1 MALTPEQKA
10 TIEAAALRVRRDTV
24 RMVHAATCGH
34 PGGPLG
40 MADFMATLFLQHLRL
55 DASNK
60 GAPDRDRFV
69 LGNGHTCAGYYS
81 LLAQKGLVPE
91 DELLRFRKFGS
102 PLQGHPHRNLDL
114 GIDFST
120 GSLGNSVSV
129 AVGMALAAKLNGWD
143 SRVYSASSDGE
154 SQEGQ
159 IWEAATA
166 AAHHGATNL
175 TVLVDFNN
183 VQIDGYMRDVMDVR
197 DLRAK
202 YEAFGWHAVD
212 VDGHDVEAIDAALCE
227 ARDETSRPSA
237 LICHTT
243 IGKGVSFMENQPG
256 WHGVA
261 PGDDD
266 ARKAL
271 VELGVADADAVAIV
285 AASSAT

>member
-1 MALTPEQKA
+1 MALTKEEKTA
-10 TIEAAALRVRRDTV
+10 IIAAAHQTRVDTI
-24 RMVHAATCGH
+24 RMVHAAECGH

-40 MADFMATLFLQHLRL
+40 MADFMATLFVQHLDL
-55 DASNK
+55 TPENK
-60 GAPDRDRFV
+60 EAPDRDRFV

-81 LLAQKGLVPE
+81 LLSQKGLIPRE
-91 DELLRFRKFGS
+91 ELLRFRKFGS
-102 PLQGHPHRNLDL
+102 DLQGHPHRNLDL

-120 GSLGNSVSV
+120 GSLGNSLSV
-129 AVGMALAAKLNGWD
+129 ALGMALAAKRNGTQA
-143 SRVYSASSDGE
+143 RVYSASSDGE

-166 AAHHGATNL
+166 AAHYGASNL

-212 VDGHDVEAIDAALCE
+212 VDGHDVDAIDAALCA
-227 ARDETSRPSA
+227 AREETTKPSA
-237 LICHTT
+237 LICKTL
-243 IGKGVSFMENQPG
+243 IGKGVDFMENQPG

-261 PGDDD
+261 PNDDE

-271 VELGVADADAVAIV
+271 ASLGVPSGEI
-285 AASSAT
+285 AAMIA

>member
-1 MALTPEQKA
+1 MALTTQRRDEIA
-10 TIEAAALRVRRDTV
+10 EAARQVRIDTV

-40 MADFMATLFLQHLRL
+40 MADFMATLFMEHLRL
-55 DASNK
+55 DGSNRH
-60 GAPDRDRFV
+60 APDRDRFV

-81 LLAQKGLVPE
+81 LLAQKGLIE
-91 DELLRFRKFGS
+91 RDQLLTFRKFGS

-120 GSLGNSVSV
+120 GSLGNSLSVS
-129 AVGMALAAKLNGWD
+129 VGMALAAKMNGWD
-143 SRVYSASSDGE
+143 ARVYSASSDGE

-183 VQIDGYMRDVMDVR
+183 VQIDGHMRDVMDVR
-197 DLRAK
+197 DLRVK
-202 YEAFGWHAVD
+202 YDAFGWHAVD
-212 VDGHDVEAIDAALCE
+212 VDGHDIDAIDAALVA
-227 ARDETSRPSA
+227 AREETSAPSA
-237 LICHTT
+237 LILHTK
-243 IGKGVSFMENQPG
+243 IGQGVSFMHDQPG

-261 PGDDD
+261 PNDEQARD
-266 ARKAL
+266 AL
-271 VELGVADADAVAIV
+271 LELGVPEADV
-285 AASSAT
+285 AAMIG